1 MASTTTKSPAEG
13 RPVLVIAGP
22 TASGKSRLAVRAA
35 QEFDGVVINADSMQ
49 VYRRLRI
56 LTARPSAEDE
66 AAAPHRLYG
75 WLEPDD
81 PCSAA
86 RWREA
91 ALDEIRAASAAGRLP
106 IVVGGSGFYIE
117 ALMRGLP
124 AAPEIPEAIRAE
136 ARAEA
141 ATDPAG
147 VHARLV
153 AADPATAAR
162 ISPADPQ
169 RLARAL
175 EVWRAAG
182 TPPSVALGGA
192 AAAPDGLRFHVV
204 VLAPEREALY
214 RRIDARA
221 AEMAVEGAAAEA
233 AAFMGCGFDPDLP
246 AAKAVGLR
254 EFAAAA
260 RDERLLPEAVAAT
273 AQASRRYA
281 KRQITWLRN
290 RLVADRNIDQQVN
303 FNNADHF
310 VRELRPFSLTGR

>member
-1 MASTTTKSPAEG
+1 MASTQATPADG

-22 TASGKSRLAVRAA
+22 TASGKSRLALRAA

-49 VYRRLRI
+49 VYRKLRI
-56 LTARPSAEDE
+56 LTARPPPEDE

-75 WLEPDD
+75 WLD
-81 PCSAA
+81 PADVCSAV

-91 ALDEIRAASAAGRLP
+91 ALAEIRAAGAAGRLP

-124 AAPEIPEAIRAE
+124 AAPPIPEAIRAE

-141 ATDPAG
+141 AADPAG
-147 VHARLV
+147 VHARLAV
-153 AADPATAAR
+153 ADPETAAR
-162 ISPADPQ
+162 INPADPQ

-182 TPPSVALGGA
+182 APPSAALGGA
-192 AAAPDGLRFHVV
+192 ATPPEGLRFHVV
-204 VLAPEREALY
+204 ALAPERGALY

-221 AEMAVEGAAAEA
+221 AEMAEAGAAAEA
-233 AAFMGCGFDPDLP
+233 AAFMALGLPPELP

-260 RDERLLPEAVAAT
+260 VDERLLPDAVAAT

-281 KRQITWLRN
+281 KRQTTWLRN
-290 RLVADRNIDQQVN
+290 RLVADRNIDEQVN
-303 FNNADHF
+303 SNNVDHF
-310 VRELRPFSLTGR
+310 IRELRSFSLTGR